1 MSGYRQRRDPHEIA
15 VELYTEA
22 MDRQTQALKAKHAA
36 EAALQRC
43 EHEHE
48 VLLAKHGM
56 HASTVRHLSAVL
68 SASAL
73 AGRGAADS
81 GQAASLLAGAQA
93 QMDATGQQI
102 AESEKRIEAARG
114 DLGQAVDALALATR
128 EVTARRA
135 ELERL

>member
-15 VELYTEA
+15 VELYSEA
-22 MDRQTQALKAKHAA
+22 MDRQTQALKEKHAA
-36 EAALQRC
+36 EAALRLC

-56 HASTVRHLSAVL
+56 HAGTVRHLSAVL
-68 SASAL
+68 SAAAL
-73 AGRGAADS
+73 AGRGVADS
-81 GQAASLLAGAQA
+81 GEAASLLAGAQA
-93 QMDATGQQI
+93 QMDATGQEI
-102 AESEKRIEAARG
+102 TASEKRIEAARG
-114 DLGQAVDALALATR
+114 ELGRAVDALALATR